1 MGDRGVGI
9 TMQDTLACPIYKS
22 QGRQDTRYTIQDA
35 GSLPYR
41 QACILD
47 HVSKSIN
54 KKKAQATIEVTLA
67 FICFFLLLF
76 GTLKIFI
83 WMNER
88 MVRRQQDYEATRV
101 EAGSI
106 GDGDP
111 GVYVDESDYPRL
123 DIFGEM

>member
-1 MGDRGVGI
+1 MGDRVGVTQIG
-9 TMQDTLACPIYKS
+9 TD
-22 QGRQDTRYTIQDA
+22 
-35 GSLPYR
+35 
-41 QACILD
+41 
-47 HVSKSIN
+47 
-54 KKKAQATIEVTLA
+54 KKAQATIELTLA

-101 EAGSI
+101 AAGKLE
-106 GDGDP
+106 P
-111 GVYVDESDYPRL
+111 GQTLEDVGADLDESDYPRL